1 MRWGEESGQILPD
14 PAGWGVEFGFDS
26 EHDGRPLKC
35 SKQEID
41 LWRLKITLVL
51 GIGQER

>member
-1 MRWGEESGQILPD
+1 MRQGEESGQILQG

-26 EHDGRPLKC
+26 EHDGRPLQC

-41 LWRLKITLVL
+41 LQRLKITLAL